1 MSTSLNSRISCGRDP
16 CRPCTCCYSLCEFIC
31 VSHVVF
37 RKPCVLGVLHIPS
50 GSYPSAISSSTEFPE
65 LSGEASDGDVSHTA
79 EWSKVS
85 HSLNVSGKSL
95 YACIHTMYVP
105 DDPGNQ
111 KRALDSLE
119 MELWMVVSH
128 PVGSKEQLNHRSI
141 SRVCYLLLK

>member
-1 MSTSLNSRISCGRDP
+1 MCPLLSVLG
-16 CRPCTCCYSLCEFIC
+16 
-31 VSHVVF
+31 SHVVGTHAGLAHVATVSVSSSVSVILF
-37 RKPCVLGVLHIPS
+37 LESLVSVLGVLHIPS

-128 PVGSKEQLNHRSI
+128 PVGSKDQLSH
-141 SRVCYLLLK
+141 